1 MKDFLIV
8 YSSKTGNTKKVAQ
21 ALLAGAPERCEL
33 ADVAQAPSTDAYE
46 VIFAGYWVDKGEP
59 DQAMQEFLPT
69 LNNKKVVLFQTL
81 GAEPYSEHG
90 VTSLAN
96 AGRYLN
102 VSCKVAG
109 TLSIRGAIDPKLIEA
124 MSKMP
129 AGHPHAPSAASK
141 KRWHDAS
148 THPDEADLQATQEY
162 MQKFAAFYDKFY
174 K

>member
-8 YSSKTGNTKKVAQ
+8 YSSRTGNTRQVAQ
-21 ALLAGAPERCEL
+21 KLYEAAKMRCDLASVQQVPA
-33 ADVAQAPSTDAYE
+33 VTDYK

-59 DQAMQEFLPT
+59 DKEMQEFLQT
-69 LNNKKVVLFQTL
+69 LDGKKVVLFQTL
-81 GAEPYSEHG
+81 GAEAYSEHG
-90 VTSLAN
+90 INSLAN

-124 MSKMP
+124 MMKMP
-129 AGHPHAPSAASK
+129 EGHPHAPTEASK
-141 KRWHDAS
+141 KRWKDAS
-148 THPDEADLQATQEY
+148 THPDAADLQAAGEY
-162 MQKFAAFYDKFY
+162 MQKFSAFYDKFY